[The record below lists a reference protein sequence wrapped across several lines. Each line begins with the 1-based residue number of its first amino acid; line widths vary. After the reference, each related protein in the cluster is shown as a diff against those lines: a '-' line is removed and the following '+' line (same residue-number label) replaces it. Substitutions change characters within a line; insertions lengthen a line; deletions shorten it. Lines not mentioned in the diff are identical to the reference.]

1 MSERLRSIPNLIS
14 WFRLYLV
21 PVLWVLA
28 LTGNEFNLGLLLAV
42 AFISDGLDGFIARK
56 FKLSTKFGSKL
67 DSVADAA
74 LQLSAWIWLL
84 MLEPDVIRNH
94 AWLFWTA
101 SVISA
106 GSMMIGLIKFGG
118 LPNLHLYSTKVAGFF
133 ISLFLVTTFIIE
145 GYSVPLF
152 YITAVL
158 VTIGAAET
166 FLLQLISRKINEHM
180 GSLILALFKR
190 DTVS

>member
-14 WFRLYLV
+14 WFRLFLV

-28 LTGNEFNLGLLLAV
+28 LRGDEFNLGLLLAV
-42 AFISDGLDGFIARK
+42 AFISDGLDGFIARR
-56 FKLSTKFGSKL
+56 FKLTTKFGSKL
-67 DSVADAA
+67 DSVADAV
-74 LQLSAWIWLL
+74 LQISAWIWLF
-84 MLEPDVIRNH
+84 MLEPEVIRNH

-106 GSMMIGLIKFGG
+106 GSMLTGLIKFGG
-118 LPNLHLYSTKVAGFF
+118 LPNLHLYSTKAAGFF
-133 ISLFLVTTFIIE
+133 VTLFLVTTFIFE
-145 GYSVPLF
+145 GYSAPLF
-152 YITAVL
+152 YVTATL